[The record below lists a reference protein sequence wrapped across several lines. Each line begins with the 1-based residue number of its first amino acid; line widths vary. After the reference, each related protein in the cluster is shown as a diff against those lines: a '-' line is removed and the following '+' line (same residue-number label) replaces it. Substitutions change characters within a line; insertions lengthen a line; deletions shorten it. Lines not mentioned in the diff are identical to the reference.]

1 MRKTKI
7 VCTIGPSS
15 ASTEMQIELIK
26 AGMNVARLNFSHGS
40 GDVYENRIN
49 NLRNASARTGTPIAI
64 MADLQGPK
72 IRVGELE
79 ADKVYLAKGSIVNV
93 TTEQIIGSSRRFT
106 INYPHLLRDVGKGNT
121 IFLDDGLL
129 ELKVIE
135 VKD

>member
-93 TTEQIIGSSRRFT
+93 TTEQTIGSSRDRKS
-106 INYPHLLRDVGKGNT
+106 V
-121 IFLDDGLL
+121 
-129 ELKVIE
+129 V
-135 VKD
+135 